1 MTHVLHETSAG
12 CKKTILVQQNFEG
25 MHIWE
30 KPGFSG
36 LFGLFGWSGS
46 SSWSG
51 STKYTR

>member
-25 MHIWE
+25 MHIWD

-36 LFGLFGWSGS
+36 LSGSSGLFSS

-51 STKYTR
+51 STK